1 MAHQQQLL
9 LLMMMVCKPQIITVL
24 FVIKYISLFAGTI
37 FGLKETNLEIY
48 NNETEIEVCVEVKP
62 PYNNTACPVDFNF
75 QLQLSIEGDNA
86 TNVN

>member
-1 MAHQQQLL
+1 
-9 LLMMMVCKPQIITVL
+9 MMVCEPQLITVL
-24 FVIKYISLFAGTI
+24 FVIISLFAGTI

-75 QLQLSIEGDNA
+75 HLQLSIEGDNA
-86 TNVN
+86 TNGN